1 MRILR
6 GRARDPTT
14 DREATGRMLAR
25 TAETGEPAFRAWTPH
40 RQVAFGRR
48 DASAPGYDEARRAA
62 ERHGF
67 PAVQRSVGGRAV
79 AYTGGT
85 VAFAHTVPVP
95 DLRTGLDERYDD
107 AVDGVCRA
115 LARLGVDAEPGEPPD
130 SFCPGDHS
138 VQAGGK
144 IAGIAQRIRRGAAL
158 VAGVVVVG
166 DDEAIRDVLTDV
178 YPALDVPFDPASVGS
193 VALAGGPDDPDAV
206 VAALAWA
213 FVDDPTPTAARVR
226 PDGSVDEAPADRET

>member
-1 MRILR
+1 
-6 GRARDPTT
+6 
-14 DREATGRMLAR
+14 MLAR

-48 DASAPGYDEARRAA
+48 DASAPGYDDARQAA

-85 VAFAHTVPVP
+85 VAFACTVPVP

-138 VQAGGK
+138 VQAEGK
-144 IAGIAQRIRRGAAL
+144 VAGIAQRIRRGAAL
-158 VAGVVVVG
+158 VAGVVVVA
-166 DDEAIRDVLTDV
+166 DDEAIRAVLSDV

-193 VALAGGPDDPDAV
+193 VARAGGPADPDAV
-206 VAALAWA
+206 IGALAWA
-213 FVDDPTPTAARVR
+213 FVDDPAPTAARVR
-226 PDGSVDEAPADRET
+226 PDGSVDETPADRET